1 MVTDVIIL
9 LKYRKP
15 DKPGFSRYLIGGTAL
30 DIENLKYF
38 ISVAQLLNFSEAAR
52 QNNVTQPKI
61 SRSILDLE
69 TQLKAKLL
77 FRTNR
82 DVSLTPEGETF
93 LPYAI
98 DLVDM
103 AAKASDMVDQVHSGR
118 TGYLSIATVSTTSRT
133 LASFLSVFSTRYPD
147 IMIDITQN
155 TGKTQAMAMMENRF
169 DFHFAHLVM
178 LPKDGRLDYI
188 VTHRDKLVLVVPKG
202 HSLTQG
208 KLDFDKL
215 FQEKFIMISQP
226 ESPQLYGKVM
236 EICAAHNAM
245 PKVIHRY
252 DKAESVL
259 LSVGSG
265 LGVSILPMGLTRAFL
280 PDAVDVIPLDP
291 EGYEIDYVCAWP
303 KQSQNPCSRIFVDVM
318 REYFKSPLE

>member
-1 MVTDVIIL
+1 
-9 LKYRKP
+9 
-15 DKPGFSRYLIGGTAL
+15 L
-30 DIENLKYF
+30 DIEELKYF
-38 ISVAQLLNFSEAAR
+38 ISVAQLQNFSEAAR
-52 QNNVTQPKI
+52 QNNVPQPKI
-61 SRSILDLE
+61 SRSINELE

-82 DVSLTPEGETF
+82 NVSLTREGETF

-98 DLVDM
+98 DIVDM
-103 AAKASDMVDQVHSGR
+103 AANASDMVDQVHSGR
-118 TGYLSIATVSTTSRT
+118 TGYLSIATVSTTSRA
-133 LASFLSVFSTRYPD
+133 LASFLTVFSTQYPD

-169 DFHFAHLVM
+169 DFHFAHLSM

-202 HSLTQG
+202 HRLAQG
-208 KLDFDKL
+208 ALDFDKL

-226 ESPQLYGKVM
+226 ESPQLYSKVM
-236 EICAAHNAM
+236 DVCAAHHAT

-265 LGVSILPMGLTRAFL
+265 LGVAILPMGLTKAFL

-291 EGYEIDYVCAWP
+291 ESHEIDYVCAWP
-303 KQSQNPCSRIFVDVM
+303 KLSKNPCSKIFLDVV
-318 REYFKSPLE
+318 REYFQNPMDY

>member
-1 MVTDVIIL
+1 MDT
-9 LKYRKP
+9 K
-15 DKPGFSRYLIGGTAL
+15 
-30 DIENLKYF
+30 NLRYF
-38 ISVAQLLNFSEAAR
+38 ISVAQLRNFSEAAR
-52 QNNVTQPKI
+52 QNNVPQPKI
-61 SRSILDLE
+61 SRSIFELE
-69 TQLKAKLL
+69 TQMNAKLL

-82 DVSLTPEGETF
+82 NVSLTPEGETF

-103 AAKASDMVDQVHSGR
+103 AENAADMVDQVHSGR
-118 TGYLSIATVSTTSRT
+118 TGYLSISTVFITSHA
-133 LASFLSVFSTRYPD
+133 LASFLSVFSKRYPD

-155 TGKTQAMAMMENRF
+155 TGKAQALAMMENRF
-169 DFHFAHLVM
+169 DFHFAHLSM

-202 HSLTQG
+202 HRLTQG

-226 ESPQLYGKVM
+226 ENPQLYSKVM
-236 EICAAHNAM
+236 EICAVHDTI

-265 LGVSILPMGLTRAFL
+265 LGVSILPMGLTKAFL
-280 PDAVDVIPLDP
+280 PNTVDVIPLDP
-291 EGYEIDYVCAWP
+291 EGHEIEYVCAWP
-303 KQSQNPCSRIFVDVM
+303 RQSKNPCSKIFLDVI
-318 REYFKSPLE
+318 REYFQPPLE

>member
-1 MVTDVIIL
+1 M
-9 LKYRKP
+9 
-15 DKPGFSRYLIGGTAL
+15 
-30 DIENLKYF
+30 DIENLRYF

-52 QNNVTQPKI
+52 QNNVPQPKI
-61 SRSILDLE
+61 SRSINELE

-103 AAKASDMVDQVHSGR
+103 AAKAADMVDQVHSGR
-118 TGYLSIATVSTTSRT
+118 TGYLSIATVSTTSRA
-133 LASFLSVFSTRYPD
+133 LASFLSIFSTQYPD

-169 DFHFAHLVM
+169 DFHFAHLSM

-202 HSLTQG
+202 HRLSQG
-208 KLDFDKL
+208 KLDFNKL

-226 ESPQLYGKVM
+226 ESPQLYSKVM
-236 EICAAHNAM
+236 EICAAHNAI

-265 LGVSILPMGLTRAFL
+265 LGVAILPMGLTKAFL
-280 PDAVDVIPLDP
+280 PDAVDVIELDQQGP
-291 EGYEIDYVCAWP
+291 KIEYVCAWP
-303 KQSQNPCSRIFVDVM
+303 KQSTNPCSKIFLDVIK
-318 REYFKSPLE
+318 EYFATPQE

>member
-1 MVTDVIIL
+1 
-9 LKYRKP
+9 
-15 DKPGFSRYLIGGTAL
+15 L
-30 DIENLKYF
+30 DIEHLRYF

-52 QNNVTQPKI
+52 QNNVPQPKI
-61 SRSILDLE
+61 SRSILELE
-69 TQLKAKLL
+69 THLKAKLL

-82 DVSLTPEGETF
+82 DVSLTREGETF

-98 DLVDM
+98 DIVDM
-103 AAKASDMVDQVHSGR
+103 AAKAADMVDQVHSGR

-133 LASFLSVFSTRYPD
+133 LASFLSVFSTQYPD

-169 DFHFAHLVM
+169 DFHFAHLSM

-202 HSLTQG
+202 HRLTQG
-208 KLDFDKL
+208 KLDFEKL

-226 ESPQLYGKVM
+226 ESPQLYSKVM
-236 EICAAHNAM
+236 EICAAHNTT

-265 LGVSILPMGLTRAFL
+265 LGVSILPMGLTKAFL
-280 PDAVDVIPLDP
+280 PAAVDVISLDS
-291 EGYEIDYVCAWP
+291 EASEIEYVCAWP
-303 KQSQNPCSRIFVDVM
+303 RQSTNPCSKIFIDVM
-318 REYFKSPLE
+318 REYFPFPRNDE

>member
-1 MVTDVIIL
+1 MVITGAIIL
-9 LKYRKP
+9 HIT
-15 DKPGFSRYLIGGTAL
+15 GSVGGTTL
-30 DIENLKYF
+30 EIEDLKYF

-52 QNNVTQPKI
+52 QNNVPQPKI
-61 SRSILDLE
+61 SRSILELE
-69 TQLKAKLL
+69 TQLKAKL
-77 FRTNR
+77 FARTNR

-133 LASFLSVFSTRYPD
+133 LASILSVFSTQYPD

-155 TGKTQAMAMMENRF
+155 TGKAQALAMMENRF
-169 DFHFAHLVM
+169 DFHFAHLTM
-178 LPKDGRLDYI
+178 LPKDGRLDYV

-202 HSLTQG
+202 HRLAQD
-208 KLDFDKL
+208 KLDFNKL

-226 ESPQLYGKVM
+226 ESPQLYSKVM
-236 EICAAHNAM
+236 EVCTAHNTI
-245 PKVIHRY
+245 PKIIHRY

-259 LSVGSG
+259 ISVGSG

-280 PDAVDVIPLDP
+280 PDAVDVIPLDQ
-291 EGYEIDYVCAWP
+291 EGLEIDYVCAWP
-303 KQSQNPCSRIFVDVM
+303 KQSKNPCSRIFLEVV
-318 REYFKSPLE
+318 REFFPLPLE

>member
-1 MVTDVIIL
+1 MYVQ
-9 LKYRKP
+9 
-15 DKPGFSRYLIGGTAL
+15 PGLAVFFGYFFGGTSL
-30 DIENLKYF
+30 NIENLKYF

-52 QNNVTQPKI
+52 QNNVPQPKI
-61 SRSILDLE
+61 SRSILELE

-82 DVSLTPEGETF
+82 NVSLTREGETF

-98 DLVDM
+98 DIVNM
-103 AAKASDMVDQVHSGR
+103 AEKVHSGR

-133 LASFLSVFSTRYPD
+133 LASFLSVFSTQYPD
-147 IMIDITQN
+147 IIIDITQN
-155 TGKTQAMAMMENRF
+155 TGKAQMLAMLENRF
-169 DFHFAHLVM
+169 DFHFAHLSM

-202 HSLTQG
+202 HRLTQG

-215 FQEKFIMISQP
+215 FQEKFIMISEP
-226 ESPQLYGKVM
+226 ESPQLYSEVM
-236 EICAAHNAM
+236 NICAAHNAI

-259 LSVGSG
+259 LSIGSG
-265 LGVSILPMGLTRAFL
+265 LGVSILPMGLTKAFL
-280 PDAVDVIPLDP
+280 PEAVDVIPLEEGP
-291 EGYEIDYVCAWP
+291 EIAYVCAWP
-303 KQSQNPCSRIFVDVM
+303 KQTRNPCSKLFIEVL
-318 REYFKSPLE
+318 RECFPQPKE

>member
-1 MVTDVIIL
+1 MDT
-9 LKYRKP
+9 
-15 DKPGFSRYLIGGTAL
+15 
-30 DIENLKYF
+30 ENLKYF

-52 QNNVTQPKI
+52 QNNVPQPKI
-61 SRSILDLE
+61 SRSILELE
-69 TQLKAKLL
+69 TQLGAKLF
-77 FRTNR
+77 FRTKR
-82 DVSLTPEGETF
+82 DVSLTREGETF

-98 DLVDM
+98 DIVEM
-103 AAKASDMVDQVHSGR
+103 TAKASDMVELVHSGQ

-155 TGKTQAMAMMENRF
+155 TGKTQAMAMMDNRF
-169 DFHFAHLVM
+169 DFHFAHLSM
-178 LPKDGRLDYI
+178 IPKDERLDYI
-188 VTHRDKLVLVVPKG
+188 VTHRDKLVIVVPKG
-202 HSLTQG
+202 HRLTRG

-226 ESPQLYGKVM
+226 ESPQLYSKVM
-236 EICAAHNAM
+236 EICAEHHTI
-245 PKVIHRY
+245 PRVIHRY

-280 PDAVDVIPLDP
+280 PDTVDVIPLGP
-291 EGYEIDYVCAWP
+291 NGYEIEYVCAWP
-303 KQSQNPCSRIFVDVM
+303 KQSTNPCSKIFLEVV
-318 REYFKSPLE
+318 REYFPLEPEKNT

>member
-1 MVTDVIIL
+1 M
-9 LKYRKP
+9 
-15 DKPGFSRYLIGGTAL
+15 
-30 DIENLKYF
+30 DIENLRYF

-52 QNNVTQPKI
+52 QNNVPQPKI
-61 SRSILDLE
+61 SRSINDLE

-77 FRTNR
+77 YRTNR

-103 AAKASDMVDQVHSGR
+103 AAKAADMVDQVHSGR

-133 LASFLSVFSTRYPD
+133 LASFLSVFSTQYPD

-155 TGKTQAMAMMENRF
+155 TGKTQMMAMMENRF
-169 DFHFAHLVM
+169 DFHFAHLSM
-178 LPKDGRLDYI
+178 LPKDGRLDYVI
-188 VTHRDKLVLVVPKG
+188 THRDKLVLVVPRG
-202 HSLTQG
+202 HRLAEG
-208 KLDFDKL
+208 KLDFNKL

-226 ESPQLYGKVM
+226 ESPQLYSKVM
-236 EICAAHNAM
+236 EICTAHNAV

-265 LGVSILPMGLTRAFL
+265 LGVSILPMGLTKAFL
-280 PDAVDVIPLDP
+280 PDAVEVIPLDEGP
-291 EGYEIDYVCAWP
+291 EIEYVCAWP
-303 KQSQNPCSRIFVDVM
+303 KQSTNPCSKIFLDVAK
-318 REYFKSPLE
+318 EYFPLPPEN

>member
-1 MVTDVIIL
+1 L
-9 LKYRKP
+9 Y
-15 DKPGFSRYLIGGTAL
+15 
-30 DIENLKYF
+30 IENLRYF

-52 QNNVTQPKI
+52 QNNVLQPKI
-61 SRSILDLE
+61 SRSILELE
-69 TQLKAKLL
+69 AHLKAKLL

-82 DVSLTPEGETF
+82 DVSLTREGETF

-98 DLVDM
+98 DIVDM
-103 AAKASDMVDQVHSGR
+103 AAKAADMVDQVHSGR

-133 LASFLSVFSTRYPD
+133 LASFLSVFSTQYPD

-169 DFHFAHLVM
+169 DFHFAHLSM
-178 LPKDGRLDYI
+178 LPRDGSLDYI

-202 HSLTQG
+202 HRLTQG

-215 FQEKFIMISQP
+215 FQEKFIMISQQ
-226 ESPQLYGKVM
+226 ESPQLYSKIM
-236 EICAAHNAM
+236 EFGAAHNTT

-252 DKAESVL
+252 DKAEPVL

-265 LGVSILPMGLTRAFL
+265 LGVAILPLGLIKAYL
-280 PDAVDVIPLDP
+280 PDAVDVISLDS
-291 EGYEIDYVCAWP
+291 EGSEIDYVCAWP
-303 KQSQNPCSRIFVDVM
+303 RQGGNPCSKLFLDVVKK
-318 REYFKSPLE
+318 YFPRQQK

>member
-1 MVTDVIIL
+1 MDT
-9 LKYRKP
+9 
-15 DKPGFSRYLIGGTAL
+15 
-30 DIENLKYF
+30 ENLKYF

-52 QNNVTQPKI
+52 QNNVPQPKI
-61 SRSILDLE
+61 SRSILELE
-69 TQLKAKLL
+69 SQLNAKLF

-82 DVSLTPEGETF
+82 DVSLTREGETF

-98 DLVDM
+98 DIVDM
-103 AAKASDMVDQVHSGR
+103 ADKASDMVDQVHNGR

-133 LASFLSVFSTRYPD
+133 LASFLSVFSTQFPD

-155 TGKTQAMAMMENRF
+155 TGKTQEMAMMENRF
-169 DFHFAHLVM
+169 DFHFAHLSM
-178 LPKDGRLDYI
+178 LQKNEHLDYVI
-188 VTHRDKLVLVVPKG
+188 THRDKLVVVVPKG
-202 HSLTQG
+202 HKLTKG

-226 ESPQLYGKVM
+226 ESPQLYSKVM
-236 EICAAHNAM
+236 DISAAYQTT

-265 LGVSILPMGLTRAFL
+265 LGVSILPMGLTQAFL
-280 PDAVDVIPLDP
+280 PDAVDVIPIDR
-291 EGYEIDYVCAWP
+291 EGNEIEYVCAWP
-303 KQSQNPCSRIFVDVM
+303 KQSRNPCSKIFLDVV
-318 REYFKSPLE
+318 RQYFPLDKERNVNPN